1 VTEWRMGD
9 IVRHR
14 SGGPKM
20 AVVSRA
26 ENGFYCQYFDYLGRE
41 HTTYFLNENLVEQL
55 DSKNNLG

>member
-1 VTEWRMGD
+1 MGD